1 MTVPSAL
8 SVSAADP
15 AGGLLGADLL
25 AFGALG
31 VAGSGVVT
39 AVTAGGLRSP
49 GPAQEVPVA
58 LLRASLDAAFA
69 ASRFAAVKVGV
80 VPSAPAARAIA
91 RALAPLRV
99 PRVLH
104 PGFAPASEVR
114 LVRATALDAVVRD
127 LFPGAAL
134 VVLGQAE
141 ASALA
146 GFPIREE
153 NDVKAAARR
162 VQALGPAAVLVT
174 GGSAAGDRVVDGLL
188 DGRTWHRFDAERLPP
203 PSDLTAG
210 DRLSAAVTALLATG
224 ETLPDAVARAR
235 SLGSGLPSTLY
246 GNP

>member
-1 MTVPSAL
+1 MTAPSAL
-8 SVSAADP
+8 AVSAADP
-15 AGGLLGADLL
+15 AGGLLTADLL

-31 VAGSGVVT
+31 VAGSGLVT
-39 AVTAGGLRSP
+39 AVTADGLRSP
-49 GPAQEVPVA
+49 GPVQEVPVA
-58 LLRASLDAAFA
+58 LLRAGLEAALSA
-69 ASRFAAVKVGV
+69 RRFTAVKIGI
-80 VPSAPAARAIA
+80 VPSAPAVRAIA
-91 RALAPLRV
+91 RGLAQLPA

-104 PGFAPASEVR
+104 PGFAPRTEVR
-114 LVRATALDAVVRD
+114 LVRSAALDAFVRD

-134 VVLGQAE
+134 VVLGQEE

-174 GGSAAGDRVVDGLL
+174 GGGTGDRIVDGLL
-188 DGRTWHRFDAERLPP
+188 DGRTWHRFDSERLPT
-203 PSDLTAG
+203 PSDLAAG
-210 DRLSAAVTALLATG
+210 DRLSAAVTALLAIG

-235 SLGSGLPSTLY
+235 NRGSGLPSTLY